1 MESIVRMQQRAKRY
15 RNLINAKQMPKIRSE
30 AVLQSDLERQ
40 QEIRNHL
47 LSLLESLLNDFPDH
61 KYNIKRVLQT
71 LKNN

>member
-1 MESIVRMQQRAKRY
+1 
-15 RNLINAKQMPKIRSE
+15 MPKIRSE

-61 KYNIKRVLQT
+61 KCNIQRVLQT
-71 LKNN
+71 LKNNN

>member
-1 MESIVRMQQRAKRY
+1 MQQRAKRY
-15 RNLINAKQMPKIRSE
+15 RGLINAKQMPKIRND
-30 AVLQSDLERQ
+30 VTLQSDLERQ

-61 KYNIKRVLQT
+61 KYNIKRVMQA